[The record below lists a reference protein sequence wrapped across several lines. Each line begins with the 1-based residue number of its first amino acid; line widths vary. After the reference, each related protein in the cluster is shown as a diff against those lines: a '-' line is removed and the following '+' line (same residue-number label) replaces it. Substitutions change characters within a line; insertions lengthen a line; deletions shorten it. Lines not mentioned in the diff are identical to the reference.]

1 MIQEQ
6 DIVVLTRDF
15 GAHGLKEGDIGTV
28 VHKYR
33 GETLEVEFVT
43 AEGRTIA
50 VLTLTEG
57 DFLLF
62 YQRYMLG
69 KQPVTRQD
77 YSLNEFNGT
86 ATVGNSRN
94 SCLSTVTNGRF
105 KSLAAAMNSQS

>member
-57 DFLLF
+57 DIRALRSPPAGGCAVF
-62 YQRYMLG
+62 YFFTSVICWENNL
-69 KQPVTRQD
+69 
-77 YSLNEFNGT
+77 
-86 ATVGNSRN
+86 
-94 SCLSTVTNGRF
+94 
-105 KSLAAAMNSQS
+105 